1 MNVFLQPLSELEE
14 LQNALKQLKSNQ
26 GIVQISGCMDAQKA
40 HMVFA
45 ANDGFRNKIIVTFN
59 EQKAREILE
68 DYLFF
73 DRETLYFPAKDI
85 LFYQSDIR
93 SNQLTGERIALLKRL
108 SEKKPLTRRRTNK
121 KRPCSVT
128 T

>member
-45 ANDGFRNKIIVTFN
+45 ANDGFRNKII
-59 EQKAREILE
+59 
-68 DYLFF
+68 FF
-73 DRETLYFPAKDI
+73 
-85 LFYQSDIR
+85 
-93 SNQLTGERIALLKRL
+93 LTGRL
-108 SEKKPLTRRRTNK
+108 SISRRRIFYFIS
-121 KRPCSVT
+121 RISEVISLPESGLPC
-128 T
+128 

>member
-68 DYLFF
+68 DYRFF
-73 DRETLYFPAKDI
+73 DRETLCSHLRNDI
-85 LFYQSDIR
+85 FNSIVSASTAFFTNPYSSRCQADIIK
-93 SNQLTGERIALLKRL
+93 NH
-108 SEKKPLTRRRTNK
+108 
-121 KRPCSVT
+121 
-128 T
+128 

>member
-14 LQNALKQLKSNQ
+14 LQNALQQLKSNQ

-68 DYLFF
+68 DYRFF
-73 DRETLYFPAKDI
+73 DRETLYFPRRI
-85 LFYQSDIR
+85 FYFISRI
-93 SNQLTGERIALLKRL
+93 SEVISLPERGL
-108 SEKKPLTRRRTNK
+108 S
-121 KRPCSVT
+121 C
-128 T
+128 

>member
-59 EQKAREILE
+59 EQKAREIKMLSDYIIAYSLE
-68 DYLFF
+68 DKSAVTP
-73 DRETLYFPAKDI
+73 E
-85 LFYQSDIR
+85 QNWEH
-93 SNQLTGERIALLKRL
+93 SNTGF
-108 SEKKPLTRRRTNK
+108 
-121 KRPCSVT
+121 
-128 T
+128 

>member
-14 LQNALKQLKSNQ
+14 LQNALKQLKSNP

-40 HMVFA
+40 HMV
-45 ANDGFRNKIIVTFN
+45 TFN

-68 DYLFF
+68 DYRFF

-108 SEKKPLTRRRTNK
+108 SEKKPVTVVLTFDGLMNRMAGLAAFEEAVRT
-121 KRPCSVT
+121 
-128 T
+128 

>member
-68 DYLFF
+68 DYRF
-73 DRETLYFPAKDI
+73 
-85 LFYQSDIR
+85 S
-93 SNQLTGERIALLKRL
+93 TGRL
-108 SEKKPLTRRRTNK
+108 SISRRRIFYFIS
-121 KRPCSVT
+121 RISEVISLPERGLPC
-128 T
+128 

>member
-45 ANDGFRNKIIVTFN
+45 ANDGFRNKIIVT
-59 EQKAREILE
+59 L
-68 DYLFF
+68 
-73 DRETLYFPAKDI
+73 
-85 LFYQSDIR
+85 
-93 SNQLTGERIALLKRL
+93 
-108 SEKKPLTRRRTNK
+108 TNK
-121 KRPCSVT
+121 KQGKS
-128 T
+128 

>member
-1 MNVFLQPLSELEE
+1 MR
-14 LQNALKQLKSNQ
+14 
-26 GIVQISGCMDAQKA
+26 
-40 HMVFA
+40 

-68 DYLFF
+68 DYRFF

-93 SNQLTGERIALLKRL
+93 SNQLTGERL
-108 SEKKPLTRRRTNK
+108 
-121 KRPCSVT
+121 PC
-128 T
+128 